1 MYAGATIM
9 GDGRVA
15 LILDVL
21 GIGQG
26 SGVFAAHHEQARA
39 SGSQKAQSEI
49 EQQRM
54 LLFQAGSFERL
65 AVPLSLVARL
75 EVFPQSAIEHAGA
88 GQVVQYRDRILP
100 LVSLRAVLE
109 SGGSDEWPQADPVQ
123 VVVFNDGDRSV
134 GMVVDQI
141 LDVVEEAVTVRQ
153 KTGRKGLLGSAV
165 IGKRVTDFLDLN
177 EIIQVAAESWFQG
190 VGGQAGGK
198 RVLVAEGSA
207 FSRCMIRSGLD
218 MAGYRVLEAANLE
231 DALGQ
236 PRQLLIRVLGRL
248 DDLGEVARVLHVG
261 GVDAKIIEG
270 EVSHALGKQD
280 GQRVRLLPHGRAGIP
295 NAGVV
300 SARNDGEA
308 VFHGLLQHLL
318 VAKKEREGQSDS
330 PSASRCDAICPNAF
344 SCSG

>member
-231 DALGQ
+231 DAIRELEKQ
-236 PRQLLIRVLGRL
+236 PVDVVVAALDLPHEGSSALLAAMRRKPEWEKIPVMALADSAKPAQSADARKAGFQDCQAKFDHALLVESVAQLVSPPASA
-248 DDLGEVARVLHVG
+248 DAEAVCAGEVR
-261 GVDAKIIEG
+261 
-270 EVSHALGKQD
+270 
-280 GQRVRLLPHGRAGIP
+280 
-295 NAGVV
+295 
-300 SARNDGEA
+300 
-308 VFHGLLQHLL
+308 
-318 VAKKEREGQSDS
+318 
-330 PSASRCDAICPNAF
+330 
-344 SCSG
+344 